1 MVESTTTDLL
11 ITGAHGQLGR
21 ALTAAAEIRGLRAQG
36 RDLDTLDIRDRDVVG
51 RWICSAR
58 PSTVINCAAFTAV
71 DDCESHQDDA
81 MAVNGIAVG
90 HLASACNKVGAVLI
104 QVSTDYVFDGLGE
117 RPYAEDDPVAPL
129 NFYGFSKLH
138 GEELARSADRHLI
151 VRSAWLFGHSGRN
164 FVDTI
169 RSRIFDGT
177 PTLKVVVDQRGCPT
191 FCDDLAESILDLT
204 AAQAHGTVHAV
215 NSGNTSWY
223 GLAQEI
229 ARLVA
234 AEVEILPVPTQEFPR
249 PATRPA
255 YSVLDTSRLVALIG
269 RPMPTWQDALARY
282 LEDTCGS

>member
-1 MVESTTTDLL
+1 LDLL
-11 ITGAHGQLGR
+11 
-21 ALTAAAEIRGLRAQG
+21 
-36 RDLDTLDIRDRDVVG
+36 
-51 RWICSAR
+51 R
-58 PSTVINCAAFTAV
+58 PSV
-71 DDCESHQDDA
+71 DGHQLRR
-81 MAVNGIAVG
+81 I
-90 HLASACNKVGAVLI
+90 HRCRRLREPL
-104 QVSTDYVFDGLGE
+104 STDYVFDGLGE